1 MVIINVLSMKWAI
14 CSNCKHVLLNT
25 PPGTYTCPSCQKT
38 VPFFE
43 FEAFCGAKPGKIYE
57 KD

>member
-1 MVIINVLSMKWAI
+1 MKWAI
-14 CSNCKHVLLNT
+14 CSNCNHVLQNT
-25 PPGTYTCPSCQKT
+25 HSGTYTCPSCQKT
-38 VPFFE
+38 VPFFK